1 VGKNLLQTMN
11 PFAQPAALGGEGALC
26 WRLRHPTKELVT
38 MLYRKNIT
46 RPESLLRVVGGV
58 ALIAAGL
65 WWLAASPLGLALAAS
80 GVGSILSG
88 AFGYCPACAMV
99 GRKPVE

>member
-1 VGKNLLQTMN
+1 MGRAELGRDLFGEEHRHTED
-11 PFAQPAALGGEGALC
+11 LGGRGGQG
-26 WRLRHPTKELVT
+26 VG
-38 MLYRKNIT
+38 
-46 RPESLLRVVGGV
+46 LLRVVGGV

>member
-1 VGKNLLQTMN
+1 
-11 PFAQPAALGGEGALC
+11 
-26 WRLRHPTKELVT
+26 

-46 RPESLLRVVGGV
+46 RPESLLRVVGGA

-65 WWLAASPLGLALAAS
+65 WWLAASPLGLVLAAS
-80 GVGSILSG
+80 GAGSILSG
-88 AFGYCPACAMV
+88 AFGYCPACALV

>member
-1 VGKNLLQTMN
+1 M
-11 PFAQPAALGGEGALC
+11 
-26 WRLRHPTKELVT
+26 
-38 MLYRKNIT
+38 
-46 RPESLLRVVGGV
+46 S
-58 ALIAAGL
+58 
-65 WWLAASPLGLALAAS
+65 ASPLGLVLAAS

>member
-1 VGKNLLQTMN
+1 
-11 PFAQPAALGGEGALC
+11 
-26 WRLRHPTKELVT
+26 

-65 WWLAASPLGLALAAS
+65 WRMSASPLGLALAAS
-80 GVGSILSG
+80 GAGCLGHGQHPERGVRLLPRMRLGGSQAGRVSG
-88 AFGYCPACAMV
+88 AP
-99 GRKPVE
+99 

>member
-1 VGKNLLQTMN
+1 
-11 PFAQPAALGGEGALC
+11 
-26 WRLRHPTKELVT
+26 

-65 WWLAASPLGLALAAS
+65 WWLAASPLGLVLAA
-80 GVGSILSG
+80 
-88 AFGYCPACAMV
+88 
-99 GRKPVE
+99 

>member
-1 VGKNLLQTMN
+1 
-11 PFAQPAALGGEGALC
+11 
-26 WRLRHPTKELVT
+26 

-65 WWLAASPLGLALAAS
+65 WWLSASPMGLALAAS
-80 GVGSILSG
+80 GVGRSLSG

-99 GRKPVE
+99 GRKPVK

>member
-1 VGKNLLQTMN
+1 
-11 PFAQPAALGGEGALC
+11 
-26 WRLRHPTKELVT
+26 

-65 WWLAASPLGLALAAS
+65 WWLAASPLGLALAVS
-80 GVGSILSG
+80 GMGSLLSG

-99 GRKPVE
+99 GRKPVECHETTPP

>member
-1 VGKNLLQTMN
+1 
-11 PFAQPAALGGEGALC
+11 
-26 WRLRHPTKELVT
+26 

-46 RPESLLRVVGGV
+46 RPESLLRVAGGV

-65 WWLAASPLGLALAAS
+65 WWLAASPLGLVLAAS

-99 GRKPVE
+99 GRKPVEGAAPHDSNVPAPHRGPAAARRAQR

>member
-1 VGKNLLQTMN
+1 
-11 PFAQPAALGGEGALC
+11 
-26 WRLRHPTKELVT
+26 

-65 WWLAASPLGLALAAS
+65 WWMSASPLGLTLAAS
-80 GVGSILSG
+80 GVGSSLSG

-99 GRKPVE
+99 SGAP

>member
-1 VGKNLLQTMN
+1 
-11 PFAQPAALGGEGALC
+11 
-26 WRLRHPTKELVT
+26 
-38 MLYRKNIT
+38 MLYRNNIT

-65 WWLAASPLGLALAAS
+65 WWMSASPLGLVLAAS
-80 GVGSILSG
+80 GVGSSLSG

-99 GRKPVE
+99 SGAP

>member
-1 VGKNLLQTMN
+1 
-11 PFAQPAALGGEGALC
+11 
-26 WRLRHPTKELVT
+26 
-38 MLYRKNIT
+38 MLYRKHIT

-65 WWLAASPLGLALAAS
+65 WWMSASPLGLTLAAS

-88 AFGYCPACAMV
+88 VFGYCLACAMV

>member
-1 VGKNLLQTMN
+1 
-11 PFAQPAALGGEGALC
+11 
-26 WRLRHPTKELVT
+26 

-46 RPESLLRVVGGV
+46 RPETLLRVVGGI

-65 WWLAASPLGLALAAS
+65 WWLAASPLGLVLAAS
-80 GVGSILSG
+80 GVGSSLSG

-99 GRKPVE
+99 SGAP

>member
-1 VGKNLLQTMN
+1 LRKRLLLVGEA
-11 PFAQPAALGGEGALC
+11 PCVGASFTTL
-26 WRLRHPTKELVT
+26 ELFT

-58 ALIAAGL
+58 ALIAVGV
-65 WWLAASPLGLALAAS
+65 WWQGMSPLGLVLA
-80 GVGSILSG
+80 GLGIGSILSG

>member
-1 VGKNLLQTMN
+1 MTGSDFFSRTMN
-11 PFAQPAALGGEGALC
+11 PFAKPVALGREGALC
-26 WRLRHPTKELVT
+26 WHLHHPTKELFT

-65 WWLAASPLGLALAAS
+65 
-80 GVGSILSG
+80 
-88 AFGYCPACAMV
+88 
-99 GRKPVE
+99 

>member
-1 VGKNLLQTMN
+1 
-11 PFAQPAALGGEGALC
+11 
-26 WRLRHPTKELVT
+26 

-99 GRKPVE
+99 GRKPARRRSCKTLCCDKRLLRCQGHHRVQPRRRLGG

>member
-1 VGKNLLQTMN
+1 MTGRDFFSQTMN
-11 PFAQPAALGGEGALC
+11 PFAKPAALGGGGALC
-26 WRLRHPTKELVT
+26 WHLLQPPKEPIP

-65 WWLAASPLGLALAAS
+65 W
-80 GVGSILSG
+80 
-88 AFGYCPACAMV
+88 
-99 GRKPVE
+99 

>member
-1 VGKNLLQTMN
+1 
-11 PFAQPAALGGEGALC
+11 
-26 WRLRHPTKELVT
+26 

-46 RPESLLRVVGGV
+46 RPESLLRVVGGI
-58 ALIAAGL
+58 ALAGL
-65 WWLAASPLGLALAAS
+65 WWMSASPLGLVLAAS

-88 AFGYCPACAMV
+88 AFGYCPACALV